1 MRSVCQFVCRSVNW
15 IPKKLRINLNEYVS
29 MDSFRD
35 KQDTVAIVVHVLLRA
50 MTMSLL
56 TLPTF
61 RDFSVQDIHVIRFLR
76 FGAKK
81 LLNIFPVKDGSL
93 EV

>member
-1 MRSVCQFVCRSVNW
+1 
-15 IPKKLRINLNEYVS
+15 

-61 RDFSVQDIHVIRFLR
+61 RAFSVQDKHVIRLLR

-93 EV
+93 EVWRYILDLFFFTTKSYSVHHQNYSEF